1 MELIKNLVTNFDPA
15 HFDATRFAV
24 LLGFVLLLA
33 FFFAKVEI
41 QIEGAE
47 GWAVNLPTWRI
58 EQHLLLTLF
67 WGGRAMTGYHAWMF
81 TFIALIFHLPLVMMG
96 DLSWLL
102 EARVLSCIMLFWV
115 VEDFLWFVMNPAF
128 GLQRFKPAIVTWH
141 PHWVLGAPVEYWG
154 ASTCGILL
162 MAYSYC

>member
-1 MELIKNLVTNFDPA
+1 MDFPNHMLNQIDIT
-15 HFDATRFAV
+15 HC
-24 LLGFVLLLA
+24 LLLLLYVFLLS

-81 TFIALIFHLPLVMMG
+81 TFIALIFHLPLFMMG
-96 DLSWLL
+96 SLSWHL
-102 EARVLSCIMLFWV
+102 EARVISCIMLFWV
-115 VEDFLWFVMNPAF
+115 IEDFLWFVMNPAF
-128 GLQRFKPAIVTWH
+128 GLSRFKPENVTWH
-141 PHWVLGAPVEYWG
+141 PNWVLGAPVEYWG
-154 ASTCGILL
+154 ASAGGLAM
-162 MAYSYC
+162 MAYSYCH

>member
-1 MELIKNLVTNFDPA
+1 MDLVTNLIA
-15 HFDATRFAV
+15 HFDLTRF
-24 LLGFVLLLA
+24 LLLLVFVFILA

-41 QIEGAE
+41 QIEGGA
-47 GWAVNLPTWRI
+47 GWAVSLPTWRI
-58 EQHLLLTLF
+58 EEHWLLTIF

-96 DLSWLL
+96 TWSWVM
-102 EARVLSCIMLFWV
+102 EVRVLACIMLFWV

-128 GLQRFKPAIVTWH
+128 GVDRFNPQNVSWH
-141 PHWVLGAPVEYWG
+141 PNWIFGAPVEYWG
-154 ASTCGILL
+154 ASLLGILL